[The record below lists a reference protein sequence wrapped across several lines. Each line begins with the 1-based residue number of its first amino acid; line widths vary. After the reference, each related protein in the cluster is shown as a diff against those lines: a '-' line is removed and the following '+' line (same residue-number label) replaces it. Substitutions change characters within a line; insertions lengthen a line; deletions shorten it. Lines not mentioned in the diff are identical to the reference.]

1 MSKGQ
6 DTKTAILDEALQIA
20 SQVGFEGL
28 TIGQLAE
35 RTEMSKS
42 GLFAHFRS
50 KEQLQLQTLEH
61 SRRWFI
67 DTVIRPALAAPRG
80 EARVRALFDA
90 WLRWE
95 EVLDGGCVYVT
106 AAVEYD
112 DRPGAMRD
120 ALVQPPAG
128 LAGVDRHDGA
138 HRDRGGRLPRGHR
151 PGPVRLRAARAHP
164 RLSTSSSACS
174 TTTWHCGGRARP
186 SSAWSPATT
195 PDHPSPRTPRMSSAV
210 PEKHDR
216 SSQEQRHPH
225 PLPHRRAARSPARR
239 TGRPQPV
246 VHRPARWPRTAR
258 CHPAASRSPSP
269 RWAPRSAATS
279 GARARSSTSSTAG
292 PAGAASSPASS
303 SR

>member
-120 ALVQPPAG
+120 ALAGHQQEWLESIAPMVRTAIAEGDVREDTDPAQFAFELHALTLG
-128 LAGVDRHDGA
+128 FHQFIRLLDDDLA
-138 HRDRGGRLPRGHR
+138 
-151 PGPVRLRAARAHP
+151 LRRARASFE
-164 RLSTSSSACS
+164 RLVACY
-174 TTTWHCGGRARP
+174 HA
-186 SSAWSPATT
+186 
-195 PDHPSPRTPRMSSAV
+195 
-210 PEKHDR
+210 
-216 SSQEQRHPH
+216 
-225 PLPHRRAARSPARR
+225 
-239 TGRPQPV
+239 
-246 VHRPARWPRTAR
+246 
-258 CHPAASRSPSP
+258 
-269 RWAPRSAATS
+269 
-279 GARARSSTSSTAG
+279 
-292 PAGAASSPASS
+292 
-303 SR
+303 

>member
-61 SRRWFI
+61 PRRWFTRHG
-67 DTVIRPALAAPRG
+67 DSGRRSTAPARRGPGPRAVRG
-80 EARVRALFDA
+80 VARAGS
-90 WLRWE
+90 
-95 EVLDGGCVYVT
+95 EVLDGAALYVT

-120 ALVQPPAG
+120 ALAARPAG
-128 LAGVDRHDGA
+128 MAGVDRHDGP

-151 PGPVRLRAARAHP
+151 PATSSPSSCTRSPSA
-164 RLSTSSSACS
+164 STSSSACS

-186 SSAWSPATT
+186 SSAWSPAAT
-195 PDHPSPRTPRMSSAV
+195 PDTPHEGLRHVVIV

-216 SSQEQRHPH
+216 SF
-225 PLPHRRAARSPARR
+225 
-239 TGRPQPV
+239 
-246 VHRPARWPRTAR
+246 
-258 CHPAASRSPSP
+258 
-269 RWAPRSAATS
+269 
-279 GARARSSTSSTAG
+279 
-292 PAGAASSPASS
+292 
-303 SR
+303 

>member
-35 RTEMSKS
+35 RTEKSKS

-80 EARVRALFDA
+80 EARVRALFEA
-90 WLRWE
+90 WLSWE

-120 ALVQPPAG
+120 ALSSHQQEWLESIATMVRTAIAEGDFREDTDPDQFAFELHALTLG
-128 LAGVDRHDGA
+128 YHQF
-138 HRDRGGRLPRGHR
+138 
-151 PGPVRLRAARAHP
+151 VRLLDDDLALRRARASFE
-164 RLSTSSSACS
+164 RLVACYHS
-174 TTTWHCGGRARP
+174 
-186 SSAWSPATT
+186 
-195 PDHPSPRTPRMSSAV
+195 
-210 PEKHDR
+210 
-216 SSQEQRHPH
+216 
-225 PLPHRRAARSPARR
+225 
-239 TGRPQPV
+239 
-246 VHRPARWPRTAR
+246 
-258 CHPAASRSPSP
+258 
-269 RWAPRSAATS
+269 
-279 GARARSSTSSTAG
+279 
-292 PAGAASSPASS
+292 
-303 SR
+303 